1 MGILVNP
8 VCSTTSYTHT
18 KHNHPEQIRRIAED
32 MTQMQEL
39 YELDFA
45 VEIFQKIADELEK
58 SLKQDFFED
67 A

>member
-1 MGILVNP
+1 
-8 VCSTTSYTHT
+8 
-18 KHNHPEQIRRIAED
+18 